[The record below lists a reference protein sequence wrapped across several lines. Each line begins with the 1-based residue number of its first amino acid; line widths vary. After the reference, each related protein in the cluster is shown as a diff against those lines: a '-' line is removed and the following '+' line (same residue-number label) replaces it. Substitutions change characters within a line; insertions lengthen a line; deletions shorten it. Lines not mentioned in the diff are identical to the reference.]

1 MLGTG
6 PAVKLSRRA
15 FLHLASGAAALPAIS
30 RLAGAQAYPVRTVT
44 VIEPFGVSSVP
55 DITIRI
61 MAPRLSELL
70 GQPVIVENFVGAGG
84 QIAASRVARGA
95 PDGYH
100 LLIGTVS
107 SQAFSQTL
115 FKRPLYD
122 AATDF
127 APIIL
132 LAEQPMMLVT
142 SEALPVGNLQDF
154 IAYARKNQS
163 RMKYGSLA
171 GTGSVNHIICA
182 LFNQAI
188 GVDVIQV
195 PYRPPSSI
203 AYQDLISGRI
213 DYVCPVATGDAKAHI
228 DGGQFRGIAVFSK
241 HRSAIL
247 PEVAT
252 ADEQG
257 LTDFQGKQW
266 SAIFA
271 PKGTPA
277 PIIKRLHDAFNDAL
291 ETPEVRARIES
302 YGAELVGYDRRS
314 PEYLQEFVET
324 EIRKWAVPIKT
335 SGAGGQ

>member
-1 MLGTG
+1 
-6 PAVKLSRRA
+6 
-15 FLHLASGAAALPAIS
+15 
-30 RLAGAQAYPVRTVT
+30 
-44 VIEPFGVSSVP
+44 
-55 DITIRI
+55 

-70 GQPVIVENFVGAGG
+70 GQPVIVENVVGAGG
-84 QIAASRVARGA
+84 QIGASRVARGA
-95 PDGYH
+95 ADGYH
-100 LLIGTVS
+100 LLFGTVS

-115 FKRPLYD
+115 FKKPLYD

-142 SEALPVGNLQDF
+142 SEALPVENLQDF
-154 IAYARKNQS
+154 IA
-163 RMKYGSLA
+163 
-171 GTGSVNHIICA
+171 
-182 LFNQAI
+182 
-188 GVDVIQV
+188 
-195 PYRPPSSI
+195 
-203 AYQDLISGRI
+203 
-213 DYVCPVATGDAKAHI
+213 
-228 DGGQFRGIAVFSK
+228 AVFSK

-247 PEVAT
+247 SEVAT

-257 LTDFQGKQW
+257 LTDFEGKQW

-277 PIIKRLHDAFNDAL
+277 PLIKRLHAAFNDAL

-302 YGAELVGYDRRS
+302 YGAEPVGYDRRS
-314 PEYLQEFVET
+314 PEYLQEFVES

>member
-1 MLGTG
+1 
-6 PAVKLSRRA
+6 VKLSRRA

-30 RLAGAQAYPVRTVT
+30 RLAGAQAYAVRPVT
-44 VIEPFGVSSVP
+44 VIEPFGESSVP

-70 GQPVIVENFVGAGG
+70 GQPVIVENVVGAGG
-84 QIAASRVARGA
+84 QIGASRVARGA
-95 PDGYH
+95 ADGYH

-115 FKRPLYD
+115 FKKPPYD

-142 SEALPVGNLQDF
+142 SEALPVENLRDF
-154 IAYARKNQS
+154 IAS
-163 RMKYGSLA
+163 
-171 GTGSVNHIICA
+171 
-182 LFNQAI
+182 
-188 GVDVIQV
+188 
-195 PYRPPSSI
+195 
-203 AYQDLISGRI
+203 
-213 DYVCPVATGDAKAHI
+213 
-228 DGGQFRGIAVFSK
+228 AVFSK

-247 PEVAT
+247 SEVAT

-257 LTDFQGKQW
+257 LTDFEGKQW

-271 PKGTPA
+271 PKRTPA
-277 PIIKRLHDAFNDAL
+277 PLIKRLHDAFNVAL

-302 YGAELVGYDRRS
+302 YGAELVGHDRRS
-314 PEYLQEFVET
+314 PEYLQKFVES
-324 EIRKWAVPIKT
+324 EIRKWAVPINT
-335 SGAGGQ
+335 SGAGGQYAQASETNDAASRVSPTRATLIDLNQYGQ